1 MVSTP
6 HPTPILTLK
15 QNTMTAAE
23 KAKQYFE
30 NNKETKE
37 LFATSDGFLFLLKKD
52 AQNHAQT
59 LDDSAVESYNSSDL
73 LDESDVSDNSDED
86 KGEGNDSTDT
96 NILQLGKKKLEKAIS
111 SIEDVDL
118 LETLILQEEN
128 EQNRSEVLTLIAD
141 RIETLK
147 NQA

>member
-1 MVSTP
+1 MVSIP

-15 QNTMTAAE
+15 QNTMTTVE

-59 LDDSAVESYNSSDL
+59 LEDSVVEYYNSSDL
-73 LDESDVSDNSDED
+73 LDELDDS
-86 KGEGNDSTDT
+86 EGANQGDPTD
-96 NILQLGKKKLEKAIS
+96 ILQLSKKKLEKAITT
-111 SIEDVDL
+111 IEDIGL
-118 LETLILQEEN
+118 LEALILQEEN
-128 EQNRSEVLTLIAD
+128 EQNRSEVLSLLAD

-147 NQA
+147 NKA